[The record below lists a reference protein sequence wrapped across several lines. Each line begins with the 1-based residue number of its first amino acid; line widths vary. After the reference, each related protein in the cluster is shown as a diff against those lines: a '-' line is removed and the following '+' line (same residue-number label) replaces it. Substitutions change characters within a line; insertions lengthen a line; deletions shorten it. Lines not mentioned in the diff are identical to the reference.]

1 MFFDG
6 AFEKNITL
14 IFTITKFV
22 LQLPKSRTG
31 LRLILGYG

>member
-14 IFTITKFV
+14 IFTITKIISFPRSGWECC
-22 LQLPKSRTG
+22 L
-31 LRLILGYG
+31 